1 LTPSQYCDSIQ
12 DVGKENCMPVTTVVF
27 FVDEDGI
34 CPLLAWLDLLPTK
47 AQDKCI
53 VRIERLAEL
62 GHELRRP
69 EADFLRDGIYELR
82 TSFQTVNYR
91 MLYFFYQQTAV
102 VSHGLTKEE
111 QVPDREIE
119 LAIRRRKLFE
129 KNPAKY
135 TYEEPDNE

>member
-1 LTPSQYCDSIQ
+1 VS
-12 DVGKENCMPVTTVVF
+12 ER
-27 FVDEDGI
+27 GI
-34 CPLLAWLDLLPTK
+34 SCLSPPWSFWLDHLPTK

-69 EADFLRDGIYELR
+69 EADVLRDGIYELR
-82 TSFQTVNYR
+82 TSFQTLNYR

-102 VSHGLTKEE
+102 ISHGLTKEK

-119 LAIRRRKLFE
+119 VAIRHRKLFE